1 MVSSDSHLPDDRDLP
16 FLDLAAAIAASGTV
30 HDVHDAQGR
39 LAERYGAL
47 IGFVMTERGL
57 GSLSAFI
64 DDVLRNPEA
73 VLAEG
78 RSLWDFFVP
87 AFLDPDGVLSGPT
100 PDDFGCPE
108 GVGVEDWFTG
118 RLEQLLSEIYRDNPG
133 LLSMRG
139 GAPDPR

>member
-1 MVSSDSHLPDDRDLP
+1 MGSSDSDLPDDSDLP
-16 FLDLAAAIAASGTV
+16 YLDLAAVIAASGTD
-30 HDVHDAQGR
+30 HDVHESQER

-47 IGFVMTERGL
+47 VGFVMTERGL

-64 DDVLRNPEA
+64 GDVLRNPEA
-73 VLAEG
+73 VPAEG

-87 AFLDPDGVLSGPT
+87 AFVDPDGELSGPT

-108 GVGVEDWFTG
+108 GVGVEDWFVV
-118 RLEQLLSEIYRDNPG
+118 RLEQLLSQVYRDNPG